1 MLSRAEVGMKVRLEL
16 EERKDSQQLCRK
28 CNWEMMEEDEL
39 RPETK
44 KGPNDVCVGGQGE
57 ASIRNSFF

>member
-1 MLSRAEVGMKVRLEL
+1 MLTRAGVEMKVRLER

-44 KGPNDVCVGGQGE
+44 KGPNDVCWGTEG
-57 ASIRNSFF
+57 RKY

>member
-1 MLSRAEVGMKVRLEL
+1 MRLEL

>member
-1 MLSRAEVGMKVRLEL
+1 LLTRAEVGMKVRLEL

-44 KGPNDVCVGGQGE
+44 KGPNDVCAGGQGE

>member
-1 MLSRAEVGMKVRLEL
+1 MKVRLEL

-44 KGPNDVCVGGQGE
+44 KGPNDVCWGTGGRKYE
-57 ASIRNSFF
+57 EFLFLKVKFI

>member
-1 MLSRAEVGMKVRLEL
+1 MLTRAEVGMKVRLEL
-16 EERKDSQQLCRK
+16 EERKDSQQLRRK

-44 KGPNDVCVGGQGE
+44 KGPNDVCAGGQGE

>member
-1 MLSRAEVGMKVRLEL
+1 MKVRLEP

-28 CNWEMMEEDEL
+28 YNWEMMEEYEL

-44 KGPNDVCVGGQGE
+44 KGPNDVCWGTGGRKYE
-57 ASIRNSFF
+57 EFLFLKVKFI